1 MGKSNLNNKVLVLLK
16 VILTVIS
23 FVALGAIFS
32 KFLNYSIKD
41 SLFIEGLALIISGIL
56 ASIGESPSCLTNG
69 TLGQINSNANLEVI
83 RMEKQRLEFIN
94 SFRFAY
100 STIILIVS
108 GFACLLI
115 NYVI

>member
-1 MGKSNLNNKVLVLLK
+1 MENSNFKKYSLGLIK
-16 VILTVIS
+16 VILTIIL
-23 FVALGAIFS
+23 FVALGVVSSRI
-32 KFLNYSIKD
+32 LNHSIND
-41 SLFIEGLALIISGIL
+41 VLFIEGLGLIISGVL
-56 ASIGESPSCLTNG
+56 ASIGGSPSCLTSG

-83 RMEKQRLEFIN
+83 RMEKERFEFIN

-108 GFACLLI
+108 GFACIIL

>member
-1 MGKSNLNNKVLVLLK
+1 MENSNLKKYSLVLLK

-23 FVALGAIFS
+23 FVALGVIS
-32 KFLNYSIKD
+32 SRILNHSIND
-41 SLFIEGLALIISGIL
+41 VLFIEGLGLIISGVL
-56 ASIGESPSCLTNG
+56 ASIGGSPSCLTAG

-83 RMEKQRLEFIN
+83 RMEKERFEFIN

-108 GFACLLI
+108 GFACIIL

>member
-1 MGKSNLNNKVLVLLK
+1 MEISNLKKYFLVLLK

-23 FVALGAIFS
+23 FFALGVIFS
-32 KFLNYSIKD
+32 RTLGYSIKD
-41 SLFIEGLALIISGIL
+41 VLFIEGLGLMISGIL
-56 ASIGESPSCLTNG
+56 ASIGGSPSCLTVG

-83 RMEKQRLEFIN
+83 KMEKDRFEFIN

-100 STIILIVS
+100 STIILIIS
-108 GFACLLI
+108 GFACLIL